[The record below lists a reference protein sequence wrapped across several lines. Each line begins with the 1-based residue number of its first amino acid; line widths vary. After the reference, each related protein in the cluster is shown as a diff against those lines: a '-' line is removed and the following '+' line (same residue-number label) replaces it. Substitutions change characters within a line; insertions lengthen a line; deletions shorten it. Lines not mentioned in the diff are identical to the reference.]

1 MKSGLKST
9 AVVEC
14 DRSAGYS
21 RYRILK
27 GSRVIDENRSPTVL
41 ALWLTLS
48 ARRGYHAA
56 VMAKR
61 SLNRSQIRCRH
72 EKLMTL
78 YCPECETTYEGDEY
92 ELCPADGS
100 RLFQLS
106 ALQKKGD
113 PLLGKIIDD
122 RFRVEKLLGAGG
134 MGAVYRGVQLS
145 VQREVAIKVLRPDL
159 ADKEEFL
166 SRFFRE
172 AKVVSELTHPNVVR
186 LFEFGQDRERDLLYL
201 VMELVRGVGL
211 DELILRGRLES
222 ALALEIAYQICGA
235 LTEPHARGIIHR
247 DLKPE
252 NLVILPVSDGTIQVK
267 VLDFGIAQAVEEGT
281 KITKTGMMCG
291 TPSYMSPERA
301 QDVEADSRAD
311 LYALGIILFEMLT
324 GQLPFDGESSLK
336 ILFNHM
342 FERPPNLAAAM
353 PDGLIDEELSELVE
367 DLLKKAPQERPQSA
381 RAVRDRVDEIRKT
394 LAMDPVRLGAQDDD
408 DAFGDWILPL
418 VPLKDPEASK
428 SAGDSDETLNQW
440 EMATRKVDSVAD
452 ESKTRGTMVI
462 DRGEMKSLVTTR
474 TTAPEMGSESEK
486 APVVATPEE
495 KRRDWRIPAVVG
507 AMLLLLL
514 LSCAGGVTI
523 LALTVGPFGEEET
536 TGEEAIATAPSEER
550 EDDSATGG
558 DGDEDEDAEEVEKVE
573 EVEEVA
579 ESQPAGQKRPQRREK
594 QTSESE
600 PSPLQD
606 AVEKEVR
613 EVFEDLVRPQ
623 PGRGKRKKNRR

>member
-1 MKSGLKST
+1 MTFYCPQCQKRYQEGEFEVCPDDGARLFT
-9 AVVEC
+9 V
-14 DRSAGYS
+14 DPSAG
-21 RYRILK
+21 
-27 GSRVIDENRSPTVL
+27 N
-41 ALWLTLS
+41 ATLLD
-48 ARRGYHAA
+48 A
-56 VMAKR
+56 V
-61 SLNRSQIRCRH
+61 
-72 EKLMTL
+72 
-78 YCPECETTYEGDEY
+78 
-92 ELCPADGS
+92 
-100 RLFQLS
+100 
-106 ALQKKGD
+106 
-113 PLLGKIIDD
+113 IDD
-122 RFRVEKLLGAGG
+122 RFRVDELLGAGG

-235 LTEPHARGIIHR
+235 LTEPHARDIIHR

-301 QDVEADSRAD
+301 EDVEADSRAD
-311 LYALGIILFEMLT
+311 LYALGVILFEMLT

-353 PDGLIDEELSELVE
+353 PDGLIAEELSELVE

-381 RAVRDRVDEIRKT
+381 RAVRDRIDEIRKT
-394 LAMDPVRLGAQDDD
+394 LAMDPVRLGAQDDG

-418 VPLKDPEASK
+418 VPLKDPDAGK
-428 SAGDSDETLNQW
+428 QAAGDSEETLNQW
-440 EMATRKVDSVAD
+440 EMATRRVDSVAD
-452 ESKTRGTMVI
+452 GSNIRGTMVI
-462 DRGEMKSLVTTR
+462 DCGEMKSLVTTR
-474 TTAPEMGSESEK
+474 TTAPEMGAESK
-486 APVVATPEE
+486 QVSGVAVKPEE
-495 KRRDWRIPAVVG
+495 KRRDWMIPALVG
-507 AMLLLLL
+507 AMLVVLL

-523 LALTVGPFGEEET
+523 MALTVGPFGEEAEA
-536 TGEEAIATAPSEER
+536 GEEAIATAPKGDADFEE
-550 EDDSATGG
+550 
-558 DGDEDEDAEEVEKVE
+558 EEVEGVEKVE

-579 ESQPAGQKRPQRREK
+579 SQPAEQPADRQREQPGERPAERAP
-594 QTSESE
+594 ESE
-600 PSPLQD
+600 PSPLQE

-613 EVFEDLVRPQ
+613 EVFEDLVRPH
-623 PGRGKRKKNRR
+623 PGRGKGKKNRR

>member
-1 MKSGLKST
+1 MTFYCPQCQKRYEEGEFEVCPDDGARLFK
-9 AVVEC
+9 V
-14 DRSAGYS
+14 DPSAG
-21 RYRILK
+21 
-27 GSRVIDENRSPTVL
+27 N
-41 ALWLTLS
+41 ATLLD
-48 ARRGYHAA
+48 A
-56 VMAKR
+56 V
-61 SLNRSQIRCRH
+61 
-72 EKLMTL
+72 
-78 YCPECETTYEGDEY
+78 
-92 ELCPADGS
+92 
-100 RLFQLS
+100 
-106 ALQKKGD
+106 
-113 PLLGKIIDD
+113 IDD
-122 RFRVEKLLGAGG
+122 RFRVDELLGAGG

-235 LTEPHARGIIHR
+235 LTEPHARGIVHR

-342 FERPPNLAAAM
+342 FERPPNLAQAM
-353 PDGLIDEELSELVE
+353 PDGLIAEELSELVE

-381 RAVRDRVDEIRKT
+381 RAVRDRIDEIRKT
-394 LAMDPVRLGAQDDD
+394 LAMDPVRLGAKKDD

-418 VPLKDPEASK
+418 VPLKDPEAQK
-428 SAGDSDETLNQW
+428 RSAGDSDETLNQW
-440 EMATRKVDSVAD
+440 EMATRKVDSLAD

-474 TTAPEMGSESEK
+474 TTAPEMGAESK
-486 APVVATPEE
+486 QVSGVAVKPEE
-495 KRRDWRIPAVVG
+495 KRRDWMIPALVG
-507 AMLLLLL
+507 AMLVVLL

-523 LALTVGPFGEEET
+523 MALTVGPFGEEAEA
-536 TGEEAIATAPSEER
+536 GEEAIATAPKGDADEVEE
-550 EDDSATGG
+550 EV
-558 DGDEDEDAEEVEKVE
+558 EEVEKVE
-573 EVEEVA
+573 EVEEAEEVEEVA
-579 ESQPAGQKRPQRREK
+579 SQPAEQQREQRE
-594 QTSESE
+594 QPGERAPESE
-600 PSPLQD
+600 PSPLQE

-613 EVFEDLVRPQ
+613 EVFEELVRPQ
-623 PGRGKRKKNRR
+623 PGRGKGRKNRR